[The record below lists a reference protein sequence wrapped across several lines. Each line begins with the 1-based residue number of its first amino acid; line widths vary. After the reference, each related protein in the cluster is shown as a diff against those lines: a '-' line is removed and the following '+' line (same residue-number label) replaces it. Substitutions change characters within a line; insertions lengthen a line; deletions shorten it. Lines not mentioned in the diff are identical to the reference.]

1 MEYYN
6 KLVALRKQK
15 YDRFL
20 ELQKIYNEN
29 GGELPIELQGEG
41 ERIVLNVYWLDICIK
56 EYEDVIKKKG

>member
-29 GGELPIELQGEG
+29 NGELPIELLGEG
-41 ERIVLNVYWLDICIK
+41 ERIVLSIYYLDCCLA
-56 EYEDVIKKKG
+56 EYKGIRK

>member
-41 ERIVLNVYWLDICIK
+41 ERLITDIYYLDCCLA
-56 EYEDVIKKKG
+56 EYKGIKK